1 MVLTMMDFDKE
12 IIMKLANKFLLIGI
26 IGVIQFVIMD
36 IFIALEVFLDY
47 DFISFFDDTIRFSL
61 DVIIAVILF
70 YLLRHGIEELGMESA
85 IDMKY
90 YRNAKR
96 FLIFYPICSG
106 LAIGLNFILLLS
118 ITPLSLTYFI
128 IIIALLILGYI
139 GLICMGIHI
148 YKIGGKSSKKLIV
161 IGGIIL
167 ILSPWIAGILL
178 FFGLKD
184 LYIDYTD

>member
-1 MVLTMMDFDKE
+1 MVLTMVDFDKE

-36 IFIALEVFLDY
+36 IFIFLEVILGYTFL
-47 DFISFFDDTIRFSL
+47 FDDPIRYSL
-61 DVIIAVILF
+61 DVVIAFILF
-70 YLLRHGIEELGMESA
+70 YLLNHGIEELGIESA

-90 YRNAKR
+90 YKNAKR

-106 LAIGLNFILLLS
+106 LSIGLNFILLLS
-118 ITPLSLTYFI
+118 FASLSIIYFI
-128 IIIALLILGYI
+128 IIITLLILGYI

-148 YKIGGKSSKKLIV
+148 YKIGGNTSKKLIV
-161 IGGIIL
+161 FGGIIL

-184 LYIDYTD
+184 LYIDYSE

>member
-1 MVLTMMDFDKE
+1 MVLTMVDFDKE
-12 IIMKLANKFLLIGI
+12 TIMKLANKFLLIGI

-36 IFIALEVFLDY
+36 IFIALDVFLV
-47 DFISFFDDTIRFSL
+47 FAFLFDDTIRLSL
-61 DVIIAVILF
+61 DVVISLILF
-70 YLLRHGIEELGMESA
+70 YILKNGLEELGTESA

-90 YRNAKR
+90 YRNANR

-106 LAIGLNFILLLS
+106 LTIGLDFIFLLS
-118 ITPLSLTYFI
+118 IPSLSITYFI

-139 GLICMGIHI
+139 GLICMGVHI
-148 YKIGGKSSKKLIV
+148 YKIGGNMNKKLIV

-184 LYIDYTD
+184 LYIDYSE